1 MRKILTA
8 LLVLALMLS
17 MAVSALAADDGPIWV
32 GNVMLRAGDYLLKG
46 AVAPVSEKPTNPHAG
61 YAHYDGHILTLKD
74 FQIGVTYQYGMGYS
88 AAIYSNHPIRINLL
102 GDNEISSSCSGI
114 VIMGTTD
121 KDDVWIQDL
130 SRLDPSKKGTLRIKA
145 NHVGIYTNDNLN
157 IAAAE
162 LWVESDGNMG
172 FTGEGI
178 VSTIGAIDLWGDTY
192 VNVEA
197 AQTAMIAGKGLG
209 VPGTAYAR
217 LQSYYS
223 NALRVYD
230 GKLIVSDNGILYT
243 YSQSGKALSLST
255 DVEYS
260 MGYHIIAEGY
270 KDGINRDFYVENAH
284 SFKACKEDFEECKKV
299 VFVQGEPMYIVSV
312 TDGKTSLRYGSEV
325 GYKETQ
331 EYREGKEV
339 ALRANEPQAG
349 YVFSYWEN
357 LDSVEFAEG
366 FDKSMA
372 YTVIKM
378 PNRRLEPKAVY
389 TDTHTCST
397 SVKKNDADY
406 HWQECE
412 SCGTKDEST
421 YGAHNYKMKHDGSR
435 HWQEC
440 SVCGWVD
447 VTTISLH
454 WYNDEGSALCVCG
467 NQKPITDRVIAPD
480 SIKDVLVPLP
490 DDRTKPIEIV
500 KPDSG
505 PSYELDKEKVDYE
518 ELPKYPIT
526 ITKKTEGVAVKDLPD
541 DIVFVFDVYDLKTG
555 EISGSYR
562 VTKWDMMHTGT
573 VSIPVFVTAEF
584 WIEETVLDLSGRLEA
599 NKIVAKPIGVLEVH
613 PDEDDVPSVNGSLL
627 PVGGFKYNDPYAV
640 SMLPGGDPEPDGG
653 EDDEDDGFVEI
664 EPGQGIVGP
673 NLPYNP
679 NGRMRTMGPAS
690 AEIVI
695 TNYLTYRPIDLPKT
709 GDESDI
715 LLWLSLAMTS
725 MVALMLISRR
735 KREA

>member
-17 MAVSALAADDGPIWV
+17 MAVSALAAEDGPIWV

-357 LDSVEFAEG
+357 LDSVEFAKG

-389 TDTHTCST
+389 TNTHTCST
-397 SVKKNDADY
+397 YVKKNDADY

-412 SCGTKDEST
+412 SCGTKDVST
-421 YGAHNYKMKHDGSR
+421 YGAHHYKMKHDGSR
-435 HWQEC
+435 HWLEC

-454 WYNDEGSALCVCG
+454 WYAGGNCICG
-467 NQKPITDRVIAPD
+467 KAEPVTDRVIAPAGTVLKPAPD
-480 SIKDVLVPLP
+480 PSI
-490 DDRTKPIEIV
+490 TKPIEIV
-500 KPDSG
+500 KPESG
-505 PSYELDKEKVDYE
+505 PSYELDMDKVSSED
-518 ELPKYPIT
+518 LPKYPVIL
-526 ITKKTEGVAVKDLPD
+526 TKKLVGIDPAELPD
-541 DIVFVFDVYDLKTG
+541 DLKFVFDIYDLTTG
-555 EISGSYR
+555 KICSSVTVTKFDLMEGSMARVPIFTPGEFAISERVTDCDGGHYKITGTQVNGLKAIDADTSGKDWPTVDGEYIPVGSFKYDDPYISG
-562 VTKWDMMHTGT
+562 T
-573 VSIPVFVTAEF
+573 IPDDD
-584 WIEETVLDLSGRLEA
+584 IED
-599 NKIVAKPIGVLEVH
+599 
-613 PDEDDVPSVNGSLL
+613 
-627 PVGGFKYNDPYAV
+627 
-640 SMLPGGDPEPDGG
+640 
-653 EDDEDDGFVEI
+653 DDEDDGIFDVI
-664 EPGQGIVGP
+664 PDGGMP
-673 NLPYNP
+673 NLPFARVRALEP
-679 NGRMRTMGPAS
+679 VA
-690 AEIVI
+690 AEIII
-695 TNYLTYRPIDLPKT
+695 TNELTLLPIELPQT
-709 GDESDI
+709 GDDSH
-715 LLWLSLAMTS
+715 LALWLAMLGMTG
-725 MVALMLISRR
+725 AAMLLRK